1 MEIRNL
7 YTFLQVAS
15 LQNFTKASQILGYSQ
30 SNVSSQIQQLE
41 EDVGVKLFDRIG
53 RGVILTQY
61 GQQLVPYAEQIIL
74 LASKMD
80 SMLWMPEDMI
90 GILRLGMIE
99 SVFDICFEQLILR
112 YTERFPKVKIDLTI
126 EGTLKQL
133 EMLKKG
139 QLDVACL
146 IDDPLP
152 CMEWNSYYKKEVEI
166 VVVAGRQNHL
176 TQEKDFQI
184 EKLNQKKFIL
194 MEDATPYNE
203 HFYHAL
209 ASHAVE
215 IQPFLTLQS
224 ARMARHIVEDSEYLS
239 YLPLYVVQQS
249 ISTGEIVP
257 LRLQDYAQVQD
268 VQLVVHNKRI
278 LTPHIQGF
286 LDIATAVL
294 EEAL

>member
-112 YTERFPKVKIDLTI
+112 YTERFP
-126 EGTLKQL
+126 
-133 EMLKKG
+133 
-139 QLDVACL
+139 
-146 IDDPLP
+146 
-152 CMEWNSYYKKEVEI
+152 
-166 VVVAGRQNHL
+166 R
-176 TQEKDFQI
+176 
-184 EKLNQKKFIL
+184 
-194 MEDATPYNE
+194 
-203 HFYHAL
+203 
-209 ASHAVE
+209 
-215 IQPFLTLQS
+215 
-224 ARMARHIVEDSEYLS
+224 
-239 YLPLYVVQQS
+239 
-249 ISTGEIVP
+249 
-257 LRLQDYAQVQD
+257 
-268 VQLVVHNKRI
+268 
-278 LTPHIQGF
+278 
-286 LDIATAVL
+286 
-294 EEAL
+294 